1 MNWSYVELA
10 ILIIAILVASP
21 FLFVAFR
28 SARAIAYSKTDDFR
42 LSKAHMWTEPQHIPD
57 GGGSVQLMR
66 LKDGHFVLISVGVS
80 TVKVFTTPDRSD
92 ITQCRELREFPMPSV
107 IDRISHNV
115 VEQITHSSQQRHSED
130 LLVLEHVRRAIG
142 WPESVIDLVSS
153 VESIDFNF
161 LRGVTKHD

>member
-1 MNWSYVELA
+1 
-10 ILIIAILVASP
+10 
-21 FLFVAFR
+21 
-28 SARAIAYSKTDDFR
+28 
-42 LSKAHMWTEPQHIPD
+42 MWTRHIPD

-66 LKDGHFVLISVGVS
+66 LKDGNFVIISVGVS

-92 ITQCRELREFPMPSV
+92 TTQYRELREFPMP
-107 IDRISHNV
+107 IIIGRISQSR

-142 WPESVIDLVSS
+142 WPESVSDLVSS

-161 LRGVTKHD
+161 LRGVTKNA